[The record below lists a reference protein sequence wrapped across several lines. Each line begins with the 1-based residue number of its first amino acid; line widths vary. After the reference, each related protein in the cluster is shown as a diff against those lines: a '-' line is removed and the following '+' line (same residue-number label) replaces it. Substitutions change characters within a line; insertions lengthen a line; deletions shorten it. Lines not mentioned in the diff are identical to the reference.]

1 VSGLLLELPE
11 EKEPWREVESV
22 SLYKLGAV
30 TSYEKTGIG
39 DPKVS
44 FFDSQIKSSVAAKVR
59 IQGAHPWMVRSS
71 FYDKCA
77 TGTKECPS

>member
-1 VSGLLLELPE
+1 MWSLLLELPE

-30 TSYEKTGIG
+30 TSYENTVIG

-44 FFDSQIKSSVAAKVR
+44 FFDSRIRSSVAAKVQ
-59 IQGAHPWMVRSS
+59 IQRAHS
-71 FYDKCA
+71 
-77 TGTKECPS
+77 

>member
-1 VSGLLLELPE
+1 MSGLLLELPE

-39 DPKVS
+39 DPKVRFV
-44 FFDSQIKSSVAAKVR
+44 FFLFVCLFFV
-59 IQGAHPWMVRSS
+59 
-71 FYDKCA
+71 FF
-77 TGTKECPS
+77 